1 MEQGKKVFKILTG
14 KTKENS
20 PLGRPRRRWEGNIRM
35 NLKEIDVS
43 IIRLRM
49 GIVNINFKANIEP
62 KNYEHGEW
70 RKLHDKKFRNF
81 TWYNQDD

>member
-1 MEQGKKVFKILTG
+1 MVGVLSKFLTE
-14 KTKENS
+14 KRH
-20 PLGRPRRRWEGNIRM
+20 LGRPRRRWEGNIRM

-49 GIVNINFKANIEP
+49 GIVNINFKANIGP

-81 TWYNQDD
+81 T